1 MHGFDGL
8 SFGETLNG
16 MGRHIAVCVDKLH
29 QLDEGIGKHI
39 LHYIVALAAVSGVNV
54 PTLSINMIT

>member
-8 SFGETLNG
+8 SFGETLHG

-39 LHYIVALAAVSGVNV
+39 LHYIVTLAAVSGVNV
-54 PTLSINMIT
+54 PNLSIYMTN